1 MPRDARALPMPMIS
15 PTPTATTPPA
25 IVEAT
30 CDFLRRFAPFNR
42 MRDETLHTLVPK
54 LKLAYFA
61 KDATI
66 LSTQSGPVAHLH
78 IVQRGIVGSRP
89 KNAQADPDRTL
100 GPGELFPVGAL
111 SAGGTTTKIFHAM
124 QDMFCYLLARVDF
137 LELRR
142 ESPEFERYCT
152 QAITETLKQS
162 LESLYSQYSQR
173 AAEQQTLTRTL
184 AELVRNVPVAC
195 AATATLR
202 EAAQQMADAKVRTI
216 IVLDR
221 AGAPVGMFTLVDLL
235 QRVLLRERPLTIPVS
250 DVMTSPIV
258 TLPGSATAYEAMHL
272 MAERGIRQIVVVENG
287 RPLGVINERDL
298 FALQRVSMREVIE
311 ELHAADS
318 IEKLKRAGEDIRRL
332 TQNLLAQGVGAEPL
346 TRTIAALNDA
356 LTRRAIDL
364 LLERHDLAGIDWCWL
379 SLGSEGRGEQTFATD
394 QDNALLF
401 DARDGSEAASQRERL
416 LAFGRDVNAS
426 LDALGFPLCTG
437 NVMAGN
443 PDYCMSTEEWKER
456 FLKWIR
462 EPTPQAL
469 LNANI
474 VFDFR
479 ALYGDT
485 SLCDALRKW
494 LFGYTEANPAFLRL
508 MVQNALAADAPL
520 GVIRAFTVDDEA
532 AVKGTVDLKA
542 RGTRLFVDCARVF
555 ALALGIPDTGT
566 AARLRLAG
574 ERLRVERRHV
584 DATVEAFH
592 FLQLLRLRQQ
602 DLPAAHGSPNR
613 IDPYALHEIDQRML
627 KEAFRQAK
635 QLQERLRIS
644 YRL

>member
-1 MPRDARALPMPMIS
+1 MAELSRVVDPDM
-15 PTPTATTPPA
+15 TTPPSL

-30 CDFLRRFAPFNR
+30 KEFLRRYTPFTAMADDALQFLIPR
-42 MRDETLHTLVPK
+42 

-66 LSTQSGPVAHLH
+66 VSAGSGPAAHLH
-78 IVQRGIVGSRP
+78 IIQRGLVGSRP
-89 KNAQADPDRTL
+89 DSARADPDRTL

-111 SAGGTTTKIFHAM
+111 SAGGTTTKLFHAM
-124 QDMFCYLLARVDF
+124 QDTFCYLLPREDF

-142 ESPEFERYCT
+142 RSPEFERYCT

-162 LESLYSQYSQR
+162 LESLYRQYSQR

-184 AELVRNVPVAC
+184 AELVRNAPVVC
-195 AATATLR
+195 TATATLR

-216 IVLDR
+216 IVQDD

-235 QRVLLRERPLTIPVS
+235 QRVLLPQRPLTLPVS
-250 DVMTSPIV
+250 EVMTAPIV
-258 TLPGSATAYEAMHL
+258 TLPGSATAYEAMHV
-272 MAERGIRQIVVVENG
+272 MAERGIRQVVVVENG
-287 RPLGVINERDL
+287 RLQGVINERDL
-298 FALQRVSMREVIE
+298 FALQRVTMREVIE
-311 ELHAADS
+311 GLHAADS
-318 IEKLKRAGEDIRRL
+318 IDKLKRAGEDIRRL

-346 TRTIAALNDA
+346 TRTIASLNDA
-356 LTRRAIDL
+356 LSRRAIEL
-364 LLERHDLAGIDWCWL
+364 VLQGHELADIEWCWL
-379 SLGSEGRGEQTFATD
+379 ALGSEGRGEQTFATD

-401 DARDGSEAASQRERL
+401 AAPESGDPAPRRERL
-416 LAFGRDVNAS
+416 LAFARDVNAS
-426 LDALGFPLCTG
+426 LDTLGFPLCTG
-437 NVMAGN
+437 NVMASN
-443 PDYCMSTEEWKER
+443 ADLCLSTEEWRTK
-456 FLKWIR
+456 FLGWIR

-485 SLCDALRKW
+485 TLCDALRQW
-494 LFGYTEANPAFLRL
+494 LFGYTQANPIFLRL
-508 MVQNALAADAPL
+508 MVQNALETDAPL
-520 GVIRAFTVDDEA
+520 GLIRAFAVDDET
-532 AVKGTVDLKA
+532 AVKGTLDLKA

-555 ALALGIPDTGT
+555 ALAQGIPETGT

-574 ERLRVERRHV
+574 ERLRVEPRHV

-602 DLPAAHGSPNR
+602 DLPEAHGNPNR

-635 QLQERLRIS
+635 QLQERVRVS

>member
-1 MPRDARALPMPMIS
+1 VSTVPPPLADGAREL
-15 PTPTATTPPA
+15 
-25 IVEAT
+25 
-30 CDFLRRFAPFNR
+30 LRRHVPFDR
-42 MRDETLHTLVPK
+42 MSDAALGFMIPR

-61 KDATI
+61 KETTI
-66 LSTQSGPVAHLH
+66 LSVQSGPVENLY
-78 IVQRGIVGSRP
+78 IIQRGLVGRRP
-89 KNAQADPDRTL
+89 DSMQADPDRTL
-100 GPGELFPVGAL
+100 GDGELFPVGAL

-124 QDMFCYLLARVDF
+124 QDTYCYTLARADF

-142 ESPEFERYCT
+142 ISPEFERYCT

-162 LESLYSQYSQR
+162 LESLYREFSQR

-184 AELVRNVPVAC
+184 AELVRNPPVTC
-195 AATATLR
+195 PAAATLR
-202 EAAQQMADAKVRTI
+202 EAAQKMADANVRTI
-216 IVLDR
+216 VVVDAAR
-221 AGAPVGMFTLVDLL
+221 APIGMFTLVDLL
-235 QRVLLRERPLTIPVS
+235 RRAVLTDRPLATS
-250 DVMTSPIV
+250 LAEVMTSPIV
-258 TLPGSATAYEAMHL
+258 TLPGSATAYEAMHV
-272 MAERGIRQIVVVENG
+272 MAEHGIRQVVIVENG
-287 RPLGVINERDL
+287 RLLGVINERDL

-311 ELHAADS
+311 GLHAADS
-318 IEKLKRAGEDIRRL
+318 IDKLKRAGEDIRRL

-356 LTRRAIDL
+356 LSRRAIDL
-364 LLERHDLAGIDWCWL
+364 VLKRHPLDDIDWCWL
-379 SLGSEGRGEQTFATD
+379 ALGSEGRGEQTFATD

-401 DARDGSEAASQRERL
+401 AAPDAKETTSRRERL
-416 LAFGRDVNAS
+416 LAFARDVNAS
-426 LDALGFPLCTG
+426 LDFLGFPLCAG

-443 PDYCMSTEEWKER
+443 PDLCRSTEEWKEK

-485 SLCDALRKW
+485 TLSDALWRW
-494 LFGYTEANPAFLRL
+494 LFGYTQANPMFLRL
-508 MVQNALAADAPL
+508 MVQNALEVEPPVGL
-520 GVIRAFTVDDEA
+520 IRAFSVDDLA
-532 AVKGTVDLKA
+532 AIKGTLDLKT

-566 AARLRLAG
+566 AARLRHAG
-574 ERLRVERRHV
+574 ERLHVPPRHV

-602 DLPAAHGSPNR
+602 DLPGAPGNPNR
-613 IDPYALHEIDQRML
+613 IDPYALHAIDQRML

-635 QLQERLRIS
+635 QLQERLRVS